1 VTTAERTG
9 RCFGEFC
16 RPRLGITRTKHF
28 CEAVDYNSGATAET
42 LWRAAMSYDIYDP
55 PSGRSRRWA
64 HRRKPQPSVPR
75 WVAIFVVI
83 VCGTMAGTIAWEKV
97 ARFVRPGSKSAAAG
111 MVAATSSAQPARAE
125 WQGDT
130 ANALEEAV
138 REVNAG
144 NITQAEVAMDRAA
157 ALVSGARMKSES
169 AAATFFG
176 TSVRQLDRIAA
187 VHPESERLGEHGALM
202 RIELAQLRS
211 SLETAPGEA
220 GKVGRVA
227 IAAPRAIGRDTML
240 DAKSLGG
247 KILDATMMPK
257 SAEILEPPSS
267 RLFVDNVRVENLTL
281 EGAAQTLDGMHWK
294 NVTFIGTRL
303 RYEGGEVD
311 LQNVRFV
318 RCMFGFTTDERGVRL
333 ANTIA
338 LGESSIVIE

>member
-1 VTTAERTG
+1 M
-9 RCFGEFC
+9 
-16 RPRLGITRTKHF
+16 P
-28 CEAVDYNSGATAET
+28 
-42 LWRAAMSYDIYDP
+42 YDIYEP

-64 HRRKPQPSVPR
+64 TRKNPQPSVPR

-83 VCGTMAGTIAWEKV
+83 LCGAMAGTITWEKV
-97 ARFVRPGSKSAAAG
+97 GRFVRLGSKPAAARAAAADTG
-111 MVAATSSAQPARAE
+111 AATTSAQPARAE

-130 ANALEEAV
+130 ASALEEAV

-169 AAATFFG
+169 AAPTFFEM
-176 TSVRQLDRIAA
+176 SVRQLDRIAA
-187 VHPESERLGEHGALM
+187 AHPENERLGEHAGLA
-202 RIELAQLRS
+202 RIELAQFRS
-211 SLETAPGEA
+211 SLETTPGEA
-220 GKVGRVA
+220 GNANHVA
-227 IAAPRAIGRDTML
+227 IEAPRAIERDTTL

-247 KILDATMMPK
+247 GILDATMMPT

-311 LQNVRFV
+311 LKNVRFV
-318 RCMFGFTTDERGVRL
+318 RCMFGFATDERGVRL

-338 LGESSIVIE
+338 LGQSSVVIK